1 MSKRTK
7 VLILV
12 ALGLIIWFSPPPV
25 GVKAEAWKLL
35 AIFAATIG
43 GFILQPL
50 PIGAVAFISLVVS
63 ALSGVL
69 KLPDVLSGFSN
80 GTIWLIVSAFLFAK
94 GFIKTGLGRRIAYMA
109 MHAIGGSAL
118 KLGYAM
124 LLSDLIIAPATPS
137 NTARAGGIL
146 YPIIRSLSSAFDS
159 EPGPSARKI
168 GAYLIQ
174 TTFQCVVI
182 SSTMFVTAAAPNS
195 LVVLLAAQT
204 AKVDISWGLWAL
216 AGIVPGLISLL
227 IVPLVVYKLYPPE
240 ITETPQAK
248 QIAANEL
255 ARMGPVTY
263 AEKVVAGV
271 FVMALLLWSTAQ
283 WTKLDATVVAMLGVA
298 VMLSLEAISWTDV
311 LEEKGAW
318 DTMIWMGTLISL
330 AGALNKLGL
339 ISWFAKSVGAMMAG
353 VPWMA
358 AVLALSLLY
367 VYTHY
372 AFASTSAHVTAM
384 YAAFLAV
391 AVAAG
396 APPMFAALSL
406 AAASCLCASL
416 THYATGPAPI
426 YFGAGYVTQT
436 DWWRLGFIFS
446 VINLT
451 IWFGIGWI
459 WWKAIGIW

>member
-1 MSKRTK
+1 MSKQTK
-7 VLILV
+7 ILIVV
-12 ALGLIIWFSPPPV
+12 AIGLAIWFSPVPT
-25 GVKAEAWKLL
+25 GVKPEAWKLL
-35 AIFAATIG
+35 AIFAGTIA

-50 PIGAVAFISLVVS
+50 PMGAVAFISLVVC
-63 ALSGVL
+63 ALAKVL
-69 KLPDVLSGFSN
+69 TLPDVLSGFSN

-109 MHAIGGSAL
+109 MHSIGDSTL

-146 YPIIRSLSSAFDS
+146 FPILRSLAAAFGS

-168 GAYLIQ
+168 GSYLIF
-174 TTFQCVVI
+174 TTYQCVVI

-195 LVVLLAAQT
+195 LVVLLASQT

-216 AGIVPGLISLL
+216 AGLVPGVVCLI
-227 IVPLVVYKLYPPE
+227 IAPLVMFKLYPPE
-240 ITETPQAK
+240 ITKTPEAK
-248 QIAANEL
+248 EIAAKEL
-255 ARMGPVTY
+255 AKMGPAKM

-271 FVMALLLWSTAQ
+271 FVMALVLWSTAQ

-298 VMLSLEAISWTDV
+298 VMLGMEAITWTDA

-339 ISWFAKSVGAMMAG
+339 IAWFAKSVGVMMTG
-353 VPWMA
+353 IPWMA

-367 VYTHY
+367 VFSHY

-406 AAASCLCASL
+406 GAASCLCGSL
-416 THYATGPAPI
+416 THYAMGPAPI
-426 YFGAGYVTQT
+426 FFGAGYVSQN
-436 DWWRLGFIFS
+436 DWWRIGFIYA

-451 IWFGIGWI
+451 VWFSVGWI
-459 WWKAIGIW
+459 WWKVLGIW